1 MKRFLTI
8 AALVLTCAFTA
19 GADEGMW
26 MVNAINKALEK
37 NMRARGLK
45 LRAGELYNADAPGSS
60 LCDAVVSLDFGCTG
74 SLISDQGLL
83 ITNHHCAFADV
94 HSLSS
99 SECNY
104 LEDGF

>member
-37 NMRARGLK
+37 NMIK
-45 LRAGELYNADAPGSS
+45 LIFV
-60 LCDAVVSLDFGCTG
+60 C
-74 SLISDQGLL
+74 
-83 ITNHHCAFADV
+83 
-94 HSLSS
+94 
-99 SECNY
+99 
-104 LEDGF
+104 LEEIM